1 MCRPAISAARPCSQT
16 AAQAASKAGMPCASR
31 PRQIPPSTSPA
42 PAVASHGG
50 AFSLMAQRP
59 SGAAMTVSGPF
70 RMTTAPLVAAAAE
83 QGAPD
88 APVTTGLQAGESTT
102 TEAVISNTMPHAM
115 IVTVRYEGGGDTELG
130 IVPAGGEQAFT
141 VAASAGETIT
151 LVAADEADTHS
162 RETTITLAG
171 QPEAWTIE

>member
-1 MCRPAISAARPCSQT
+1 MRTP
-16 AAQAASKAGMPCASR
+16 ASR
-31 PRQIPPSTSPA
+31 LPIVVPLAVALTMLGSACAGDDAGDDAA
-42 PAVASHGG
+42 PAD
-50 AFSLMAQRP
+50 
-59 SGAAMTVSGPF
+59 T
-70 RMTTAPLVAAAAE
+70 VAAAAE